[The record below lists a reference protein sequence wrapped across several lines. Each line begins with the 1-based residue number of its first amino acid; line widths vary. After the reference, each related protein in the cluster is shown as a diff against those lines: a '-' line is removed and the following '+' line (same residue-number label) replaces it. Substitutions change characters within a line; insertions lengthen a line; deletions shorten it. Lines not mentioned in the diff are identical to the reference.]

1 MRTAIRCS
9 FIVLAALLI
18 SAVHS
23 AAASTTINVTP
34 QSTAAYLF
42 NGDTTSPNKTL
53 TLTRGQTYIFQVAA
67 TGHPFH
73 ITTVTG
79 RPPVDYVDTTNLM
92 NNGTDSG
99 TITFNV
105 TTGTPAQLFYQCAN
119 HDAMKGSINIVAAAS
134 VPAVSP
140 FALGLLVLA
149 ALGAGFF
156 LLQKRVRS
164 VSPGARN

>member
-9 FIVLAALLI
+9 FVLLIVLLI
-18 SAVHS
+18 SAVRS
-23 AAASTTINVTP
+23 AAASVTIAVTP
-34 QSTAAYLF
+34 QSTTAYLF

-53 TLTRGQTYIFQVAA
+53 SLVRGQTYIFQVAA

-73 ITTVTG
+73 ITTAVG
-79 RPPVDYVDTTNLM
+79 RPPVDYVDTANLT
-92 NNGTDSG
+92 NNGTESG

-105 TTGTPAQLFYQCAN
+105 TGATPTQLFYQCAN
-119 HDAMKGSINIVAAAS
+119 HDAMKGAINIVAP

-140 FALGLLVLA
+140 VALGLLVLA

-156 LLQKRVRS
+156 LLRKRARA